1 MKSLARLMVL
11 LLSLTL
17 LQVIPT
23 TAHASCAEFPDST
36 TDACIAENLAAEQA
50 RQAAYAAKQAA
61 DAAAV
66 QAAADAQRAQ
76 QAADDAARAAAASG
90 LPADSCGRPEN
101 SGSNKCSQERMAA
114 AQATA
119 DSAASQQMAAQSAA
133 EIEQRKAWG
142 IYDPALG
149 DCSQAPNSL
158 TAGCVAQN
166 LLAAQHLKADQI
178 ARMAVDNQRAV
189 DSATAQAVQQ
199 NSAEIA
205 KRKAWGIYDPALG
218 DCSQAPNSLTAG
230 CVAQNLLAA
239 QHLKAD
245 QIARMAV
252 DNQRAV
258 DSATAQAVQQNSA
271 EIAKRKAWGIY
282 DPALGDCSQAPNSLT
297 VGCVAQNLV
306 AEKFRSAE
314 YVKEQADA
322 SSSATKRAAEAKA
335 AQALADAKARAKLL
349 KGTIYSKSDSMTT
362 TSSASQKSL
371 TCVKGKISKVITDAS
386 PKCPA
391 GYKKK

>member
-23 TAHASCAEFPDST
+23 TAHASCADFPDST

-218 DCSQAPNSLTAG
+218 DCSQAPNSLT
-230 CVAQNLLAA
+230 
-239 QHLKAD
+239 
-245 QIARMAV
+245 
-252 DNQRAV
+252 
-258 DSATAQAVQQNSA
+258 
-271 EIAKRKAWGIY
+271 
-282 DPALGDCSQAPNSLT
+282 

>member
-11 LLSLTL
+11 LLSLSL

-158 TAGCVAQN
+158 T
-166 LLAAQHLKADQI
+166 
-178 ARMAVDNQRAV
+178 
-189 DSATAQAVQQ
+189 
-199 NSAEIA
+199 
-205 KRKAWGIYDPALG
+205 
-218 DCSQAPNSLTAG
+218 
-230 CVAQNLLAA
+230 
-239 QHLKAD
+239 
-245 QIARMAV
+245 
-252 DNQRAV
+252 
-258 DSATAQAVQQNSA
+258 
-271 EIAKRKAWGIY
+271 
-282 DPALGDCSQAPNSLT
+282 

-314 YVKEQADA
+314 YVKAQADA